1 LIIAKTRLSQNKKTY
16 IPYLFDNTPHKYCFL
31 PCVYLYYCNILFVFI
46 PILTLRDCAGFVIS
60 TLSGSLLV
68 MNSCPPPR
76 PLSHSTKQ
84 PEPQQQQQKQPQ
96 PQHWLLPMVNS
107 STGFQT
113 AATAEQ
119 QLASN
124 SPSQQAKAEQAE
136 LLAEEAAIKRPIGR
150 P

>member
-1 LIIAKTRLSQNKKTY
+1 
-16 IPYLFDNTPHKYCFL
+16 
-31 PCVYLYYCNILFVFI
+31 
-46 PILTLRDCAGFVIS
+46 
-60 TLSGSLLV
+60 